1 MDRNMRRT
9 LDLFLMFT
17 GREITLKYKRSYLGF
32 IWSLMNPIL
41 TALVFFVAF
50 KLFMRFEIEDYT
62 LFMLS
67 ALFPWTWFSASVSM
81 CIHSLTGN
89 ISLIKKIIF
98 PKRLLV
104 VSVITGQ
111 MVTLLISIP
120 ILAVLLY
127 YYGKS
132 PYLSWL
138 YIIPI
143 LLTVQFFIIL
153 GISMALAML
162 NAYFRDMEHI
172 TNVTL
177 NMLFWMTPVMYPL
190 AMVPEK
196 YRIFLAMNP
205 MTYLIQSWRDVIMTG
220 RVNWVNVLI
229 AAVTAAV
236 CMLLGSFIFAVKDK
250 KLDEV
255 L

>member
-1 MDRNMRRT
+1 
-9 LDLFLMFT
+9 
-17 GREITLKYKRSYLGF
+17 
-32 IWSLMNPIL
+32 
-41 TALVFFVAF
+41 
-50 KLFMRFEIEDYT
+50 
-62 LFMLS
+62 
-67 ALFPWTWFSASVSM
+67 
-81 CIHSLTGN
+81 
-89 ISLIKKIIF
+89 
-98 PKRLLV
+98 
-104 VSVITGQ
+104 
-111 MVTLLISIP
+111 
-120 ILAVLLY
+120 
-127 YYGKS
+127 
-132 PYLSWL
+132 
-138 YIIPI
+138 
-143 LLTVQFFIIL
+143 
-153 GISMALAML
+153 
-162 NAYFRDMEHI
+162 MEHI